1 MREFER
7 MKKIIE
13 NKETL
18 QRCLDNPYYI
28 NTEYEKLNSPQPSI
42 NGNFEKALRNDNLW
56 SKLGIDKFL
65 DNISWEIEKAVE
77 VWVKLMNKLFWT
89 DFWNQNDYIQQRRSE
104 QDNNYYGSLNLETK
118 KQLLWTIK
126 QAIDWNWSVEELQE
140 AIINIDKIIFWKGR
154 AKTIAIT
161 EIHRAYEW
169 WKYTPMKEL
178 QDWGAVVQKFRL
190 TCNDD
195 KVRETHM
202 EAQDEGRVDLD
213 YIFPSLWVKYPPW
226 WYNCRCN
233 LLYNV
238 L

>member
-1 MREFER
+1 M
-7 MKKIIE
+7 E

-28 NTEYEKLNSPQPSI
+28 NQQYEEIITTKPRI
-42 NGNFEKALRNDNLW
+42 EWVFKKDLRNDDLW
-56 SKLGIDKFL
+56 SKLWIDKLIYSLWKEIGKAAKLWIKIIWKIF
-65 DNISWEIEKAVE
+65 NIDTWLTEETYLTK
-77 VWVKLMNKLFWT
+77 WT
-89 DFWNQNDYIQQRRSE
+89 NEQTQDY
-104 QDNNYYGSLNLETK
+104 YWSLNNETK
-118 KQLLWTIK
+118 RQLLYTIK
-126 QAIDWNWSVEELQE
+126 QAIDNGWSVDKLQE
-140 AIINIDKIIFWKGR
+140 EIIKIDEVIFWKGR

-169 WKYTPMKEL
+169 WKFTPMEEL
-178 QDWGAVVQKFRL
+178 SNQGKIVQKFRL

-202 EAQDEGRVDLD
+202 EAQEEWRVDID
-213 YIFPSLWVKYPPW
+213 YIFPSVWVKMPPW

>member
-1 MREFER
+1 M
-7 MKKIIE
+7 E
-13 NKETL
+13 NKEIL

-28 NTEYEKLNSPQPSI
+28 NQQYEEIITTKPKVEWV
-42 NGNFEKALRNDNLW
+42 FKKDLRNDDLR
-56 SKLGIDKFL
+56 SKLWIDKLIYSLWKEIGKAAKLWIKIIWKIF
-65 DNISWEIEKAVE
+65 NIDTWLTEETYLTK
-77 VWVKLMNKLFWT
+77 WT
-89 DFWNQNDYIQQRRSE
+89 NEQTQDY
-104 QDNNYYGSLNLETK
+104 YWSLNNETK
-118 KQLLWTIK
+118 RQLLYTIK
-126 QAIDWNWSVEELQE
+126 QAIDNGWSVDKLQE
-140 AIINIDKIIFWKGR
+140 EIIKIDEVIFWKGR

-169 WKYTPMKEL
+169 WKFTPMEEL
-178 QDWGAVVQKFRL
+178 SNQGKIVQKFRL

-202 EAQDEGRVDLD
+202 EAQDEGRVDID
-213 YIFPSLWVKYPPW
+213 YIFPSVWVKMPPW

>member
-1 MREFER
+1 

-18 QRCLDNPYYI
+18 QWCLDNPYYI
-28 NTEYEKLNSPQPSI
+28 NQQYEEIITTKPKI
-42 NGNFEKALRNDNLW
+42 EWVFKKDLRNDDLW
-56 SKLGIDKFL
+56 SKLWIDKLIYSLWKEIGKAAKLWIKIIWKVFNIDTWLTEETYL
-65 DNISWEIEKAVE
+65 DK
-77 VWVKLMNKLFWT
+77 WT
-89 DFWNQNDYIQQRRSE
+89 NEQTQDY
-104 QDNNYYGSLNLETK
+104 YWSLNHETK
-118 KQLLWTIK
+118 RQLLYTIK
-126 QAIDWNWSVEELQE
+126 QAIDNGRGVDKLQE
-140 AIINIDKIIFWKGR
+140 EIIKIDEVIFWKGR

-169 WKYTPMKEL
+169 WKFTPMEEL
-178 QDWGAVVQKFRL
+178 SNQGKIVQKFRL

-202 EAQDEGRVDLD
+202 EAQEEWWVDID
-213 YIFPSLWVKYPPW
+213 YIFPSLWVKMPPW

>member
-1 MREFER
+1 M
-7 MKKIIE
+7 E
-13 NKETL
+13 NKDTL

-28 NTEYEKLNSPQPSI
+28 NQQYEEIITTKPKVEWV
-42 NGNFEKALRNDNLW
+42 FKKDLRNDDLW
-56 SKLGIDKFL
+56 SKLWIDKLIYSLWKEIGKAAKLWIKIIWKVF
-65 DNISWEIEKAVE
+65 NIDTWLTEETYLTK
-77 VWVKLMNKLFWT
+77 WT
-89 DFWNQNDYIQQRRSE
+89 NEQTQDY
-104 QDNNYYGSLNLETK
+104 YWSLNNETK
-118 KQLLWTIK
+118 RQLLYTIK
-126 QAIDWNWSVEELQE
+126 QAIDNGWSVDKLQE
-140 AIINIDKIIFWKGR
+140 EIIKIDEVIFWKGR

-169 WKYTPMKEL
+169 WKFTPMEEL
-178 QDWGAVVQKFRL
+178 SNQGKIVQKFRL

-202 EAQDEGRVDLD
+202 EAQEEWRVDID
-213 YIFPSLWVKYPPW
+213 YIFPSVWVKMPPW

>member
-1 MREFER
+1 M
-7 MKKIIE
+7 E

-28 NTEYEKLNSPQPSI
+28 NQQYEEIITTKPKVEWV
-42 NGNFEKALRNDNLW
+42 FKKDLRNDDLW
-56 SKLGIDKFL
+56 SKLWIDKLIYSLWKEIGKAAKLWIKIIWKIF
-65 DNISWEIEKAVE
+65 NIDTWLTEETYLTK
-77 VWVKLMNKLFWT
+77 WT
-89 DFWNQNDYIQQRRSE
+89 NEQTQDY
-104 QDNNYYGSLNLETK
+104 YWSLNNETK
-118 KQLLWTIK
+118 RQLLYTIK
-126 QAIDWNWSVEELQE
+126 QAIDNGWSVDKLQE
-140 AIINIDKIIFWKGR
+140 EIIKIDEVIFWKGR

-169 WKYTPMKEL
+169 WKFTPMEEL
-178 QDWGAVVQKFRL
+178 SNQGKIVQKFRL

-202 EAQDEGRVDLD
+202 EAQDEGRVDID
-213 YIFPSLWVKYPPW
+213 YIFPSVWVKMPPW